1 MVPWSGLCDQSKTR
15 QDLSTILTS
24 TTLTSASFP
33 GNPLQPNSMLWF
45 GNNSR
50 GCLTLTVSL
59 RPILNLCF
67 FVNSAALVETEA
79 RVENL

>member
-1 MVPWSGLCDQSKTR
+1 M
-15 QDLSTILTS
+15 
-24 TTLTSASFP
+24 A
-33 GNPLQPNSMLWF
+33 
-45 GNNSR
+45 
-50 GCLTLTVSL
+50 VSL